1 MTYNALPPLKGVW
14 GKIRRAKVHR
24 DALDVYIT
32 ETFAD
37 EANRP
42 LVGAKLE
49 PESGDYIHYISRM
62 PDLEPFLLEVGLR
75 FGDAIHNLRS
85 ALNHLVMQLALL
97 PKRKRTITPGQTLS
111 IEFPINVS
119 CGSFDK
125 DWKRCCRH
133 VDPAQRATFEKFQPY
148 DTRTSTGLPDTYVG
162 PWVHPLRLLRDFSNQ
177 DKHRVIVATV
187 LNPGSYSAR
196 GRTGTGAFVSLMHVV
211 DRLQGRTF
219 IRPERLELGTVILRG
234 SAPGGMRPADVE
246 VDGDMT
252 PDVCLS
258 EFRPVV
264 QTLDRISAFVIH
276 VVREFEPLF

>member
-14 GKIRRAKVHR
+14 GKLRRAKVHR

-133 VDPAQRATFEKFQPY
+133 VDPLSGQRS
-148 DTRTSTGLPDTYVG
+148 RS
-162 PWVHPLRLLRDFSNQ
+162 S
-177 DKHRVIVATV
+177 
-187 LNPGSYSAR
+187 
-196 GRTGTGAFVSLMHVV
+196 SLM
-211 DRLQGRTF
+211 T
-219 IRPERLELGTVILRG
+219 LGQARDSPTPMWGPGFTLSDSCEIFPTKINTASSSLRY
-234 SAPGGMRPADVE
+234 
-246 VDGDMT
+246 
-252 PDVCLS
+252 
-258 EFRPVV
+258 
-264 QTLDRISAFVIH
+264 
-276 VVREFEPLF
+276 